1 MKRALFCLTLF
12 CLLLLGSRIEAGTG
26 RVIKVLPQFL
36 DQKGRAALSPSLYE
50 RDAYQVVLR
59 DHPER
64 RAGIC
69 FFVEWKTKGA
79 IWQPLKLQI
88 ELRGIAQGKEPKQ
101 LILEEPLENTGGW
114 FTHWASLRLEGK
126 AYKDFGAVTAW
137 RATLWEGKRLLSE
150 QKSFLW

>member
-1 MKRALFCLTLF
+1 MQRALFCLTLLSV
-12 CLLLLGSRIEAGTG
+12 LLIGSPTEAWTG
-26 RVIKVLPQFL
+26 RIVKVLPQFL

-88 ELRGIAQGKEPKQ
+88 ELRGTAQGNVPKR
-101 LILEEPLENTGGW
+101 LVLEEPLENTGGL
-114 FTHWASLRLEGK
+114 FTHWANARLEGK

-137 RATLWEGKRLLSE
+137 RVTLWEGNTLLSE
-150 QKSFLW
+150 EKSFLW